1 MTFYHNKYC
10 KPSIAKREF
19 AHFAKLEYQMKNV
32 YVIKCQENY
41 KVELCDIREDDGCG
55 CESESEY
62 LALIMY
68 DN

>member
-1 MTFYHNKYC
+1 
-10 KPSIAKREF
+10 
-19 AHFAKLEYQMKNV
+19 MKNV

-41 KVELCDIREDDGCG
+41 KVELCDIREDDSCG